1 MLRFCVLFV
10 CVIFSSDGGSL
21 INCTSSE
28 SIYISILICFVSSSL
43 QKAVEKLKVAMHHQ
57 PPALSSENCDFLVTY
72 NATNSTHVEF
82 ELSGKGDW
90 IAVGFSDDR
99 LMVGCNVSRMNF

>member
-1 MLRFCVLFV
+1 M
-10 CVIFSSDGGSL
+10 
-21 INCTSSE
+21 
-28 SIYISILICFVSSSL
+28 
-43 QKAVEKLKVAMHHQ
+43 
-57 PPALSSENCDFLVTY
+57 TY

-99 LMVGCNVSRMNF
+99 LMISYFVSRMHFYIFVILLFPCTSRDVTLGKCHDSYTLNCTQNEIIQRATDN